1 MAVDHESVYFR
12 LPTDYRLGRG
22 VTDCMRQTSRKRFL
36 IQALTPVNLIP
47 LECEGK
53 LQTSIAMNGALF

>member
-1 MAVDHESVYFR
+1 MSQSTSVC
-12 LPTDYRLGRG
+12 LLITDWGRG